1 MRLPW
6 KHSVDTSPDELRGEN
21 YTIFTGATLAYTGF
35 SASFPFLVVYLLQ
48 VRGVP
53 LSQVGIIYLVSGV
66 VGILGQIW
74 GGKITDRLG
83 TRTVTV
89 SGFAFSA
96 VLYAMISIL
105 VVRSVSILA
114 FIALYAVLN
123 LFSNLSQLSLS
134 SYISD
139 RPRDRMAGG
148 MSLLY
153 VGLNLGFTIGPVTG
167 GFLIDYSGY
176 WSIFLFGSL
185 TSALAAI
192 ITALRIKSN
201 PRYALR
207 RNDAGLSV
215 KKLPGLRKGLYPYF
229 ILVAVSWFAI
239 GYQAV
244 PLSAYES
251 QFLSLSS
258 FLIGV
263 VLTTNGLLITV
274 LQVPISR
281 LVGVERR
288 MRLHPIALGSAIMA
302 AGFIV
307 IAFARSLIGLELA
320 ILLTTTGEMMIA
332 VPTQVIASMFSGRE
346 NRGEYQGYYF
356 AFSRGGLSASAY
368 VGTLVFGIFIAEPY
382 AGWYIIAGVS
392 AAAALGYFAISN
404 SVARFSNRNED

>member
-21 YTIFTGATLAYTGF
+21 YTIFTGVTLAYTGF

-207 RNDAGLSV
+207 RNDAGLSA

>member
-1 MRLPW
+1 MRPPW

-21 YTIFTGATLAYTGF
+21 YTIFTGVTLAYTGF